1 MFEEEE
7 WIKFSNEK
15 TQESFSYETSTL
27 VYIIKKARDYDLST
41 EEGRIEKAIDKMDTI
56 KNCGF
61 VNNPLLVPTI
71 AEQVKIG
78 ASIYDENGKY
88 EGYRVE

>member
-7 WIKFSNEK
+7 WIKFYNAQ
-15 TQESFSYETSTL
+15 TNESFSFEASTL
-27 VYIIKKARDYDLST
+27 VYIVKYPSDYDFSS
-41 EEGRIEKAIDKMDTI
+41 EEGRLERSLDKIDAVKVKGT
-56 KNCGF
+56 K
-61 VNNPLLVPTI
+61 LLVPI
-71 AEQVKIG
+71 MAEQVKIG